1 MEDYIKDKDD
11 APVASKTNN
20 IVSQCISKL
29 CRICSSTGLINI
41 NTVQHPRM
49 LSVKPSSDIQNWDV
63 PIKTM
68 IAEISN
74 EEVSLKEKSFR
85 ANCCN
90 YFIILFKFKV
100 TPDDGLPQ
108 HVCTHCLYYLHHA
121 YELRLKIR
129 NTSSS
134 LKETLKIATEN
145 SIQLEET
152 KINPQNIT
160 MQELELSDEE
170 NSEEMHFYNL
180 FKDADLKITMPKKM
194 QIHDRLMEHKCES
207 CKQRVLS
214 IKSLH
219 EHESN
224 CMIHCLDT
232 FYSAVYQLYSQR
244 ITEKISFQEYT
255 LRAMKLISEVQK
267 KLDKFA
273 KDKKINLEAICDE
286 PIKIV
291 TEAPIKMET
300 PKRYFTSPGAL
311 LPIAYETPHRIFTS
325 PGEALPIQYESP
337 NRFYNNPVAAL
348 SIQVETSM
356 RTYIAPISP
365 VVMKPPGNLQY
376 THDGRPIRGRWSS
389 SPDNGYYSNN
399 P

>member
-1 MEDYIKDKDD
+1 MMEDYIKDKD
-11 APVASKTNN
+11 VASKVNS
-20 IVSQCISKL
+20 VSQCISKL

-49 LSVKPSSDIQNWDV
+49 LSVKPSTDVQKWDV

-68 IAEISN
+68 ISEISN
-74 EEVSLKEKSFR
+74 EEVFS
-85 ANCCN
+85 
-90 YFIILFKFKV
+90 
-100 TPDDGLPQ
+100 DDGLPQ

-121 YELRLKIR
+121 YELRLKIQ

-152 KINPQNIT
+152 KINQQNIT
-160 MQELELSDEE
+160 IQELELSDEE

-180 FKDADLKITMPKKM
+180 FKDADLKISLPKKM
-194 QIHDRLMEHKCES
+194 QIQDRLVEHKCES

-214 IKSLH
+214 IKSLK
-219 EHESN
+219 EHENN

-273 KDKKINLEAICDE
+273 KDKKIDLEAICDE
-286 PIKIV
+286 PIKIM
-291 TEAPIKMET
+291 TEARVKIET
-300 PKRYFTSPGAL
+300 PKRYFSSPGTNFTIKYETPKRFLTSPGAL
-311 LPIAYETPHRIFTS
+311 LPNRRESLNSFFTS
-325 PGEALPIQYESP
+325 PVTTSSVQQETP
-337 NRFYNNPVAAL
+337 NRFFTSPIMTLPV
-348 SIQVETSM
+348 QVETPK
-356 RTYIAPISP
+356 RFNVSP
-365 VVMKPPGNLQY
+365 VVIMSNKSNNIN
-376 THDGRPIRGRWSS
+376 DGRPIRGRWSS

>member
-1 MEDYIKDKDD
+1 MIMEDYIKDKVDE
-11 APVASKTNN
+11 PLTSKTNN
-20 IVSQCISKL
+20 IVTQCISKL

-49 LSVKPSSDIQNWDV
+49 LSVKPSSDILNWDV

-74 EEVSLKEKSFR
+74 EEVT
-85 ANCCN
+85 A
-90 YFIILFKFKV
+90 
-100 TPDDGLPQ
+100 DDGLPQ

-152 KINPQNIT
+152 KINQQNIT
-160 MQELELSDEE
+160 IQELELSDDE
-170 NSEEMHFYNL
+170 NSEEMHFYQL

-194 QIHDRLMEHKCES
+194 QIHDRLVEQKCES

-214 IKSLH
+214 LKSLN
-219 EHESN
+219 EHENN

-273 KDKKINLEAICDE
+273 KDKKIDMEAICDE
-286 PIKIV
+286 PIKVV
-291 TEAPIKMET
+291 TAPPIQMET
-300 PKRYFTSPGAL
+300 PKRYFTSPGATF
-311 LPIAYETPHRIFTS
+311 PIAYEAPQRFFTS
-325 PGEALPIQYESP
+325 PVATLPIQYESP
-337 NRFYNNPVAAL
+337 NRYFRNPASGF
-348 SIQVETSM
+348 SIRVETSM
-356 RTYIAPISP
+356 RTSISSISP
-365 VVMKPPGNLQY
+365 AVMPGYSQY
-376 THDGRPIRGRWSS
+376 TNDGRPIRGRWNS